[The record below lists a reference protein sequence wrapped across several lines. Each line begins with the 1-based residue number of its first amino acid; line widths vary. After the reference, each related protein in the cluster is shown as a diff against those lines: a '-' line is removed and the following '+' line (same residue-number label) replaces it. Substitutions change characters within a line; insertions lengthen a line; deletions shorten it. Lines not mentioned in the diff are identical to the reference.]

1 MKIRSL
7 LNGGVAE
14 VDDVVGGVL
23 IVSGHWVVD
32 GEAAEPKPVVRRRA
46 PRAKAA
52 PADTEE

>member
-14 VDDVVGGVL
+14 VDDEAGKTML
-23 IVSGHWVVD
+23 DSGHWVVD

-52 PADTEE
+52 PADPEE